1 MQEVISILNQV
12 NSAVDRV
19 PNSYGEPWLIS
30 CVRPYQSIPQALS
43 RSNQGISS
51 AAISAQ
57 LSELLVLDSPNNWVK
72 GSAYLDFLLPGILRL
87 MWLAHLPINPKIFI
101 LA

>member
-1 MQEVISILNQV
+1 MQEVISFLDQV
-12 NSAVDRV
+12 QSALDRV

-57 LSELLVLDSPNNWVK
+57 LSELLEVLDRPNNWVE
-72 GSAYLDFLLPGILRL
+72 GSAYLDLLLPGIFQP
-87 MWLAHLPINPKIFI
+87 M
-101 LA
+101 